1 MTRLQSTFIVCVFL
15 FGSVVSR
22 ASELVK
28 GTVLD
33 PSGAPIEGAEI
44 AAVSRLG
51 VVAQTRSDTAG
62 EFRLALSE
70 LTGVRLIIAAPGFAT
85 QTVNPAGAQTVR
97 LAIAPQTD
105 SIKVVGSA
113 LDVPLSAQ
121 GGSASVIPREEIRER
136 NEGQAYDL
144 LRYLP
149 GVSVSQS
156 GARGGVTSLFTRGGD
171 YDFTL
176 VQIDGVT
183 INAFGGSFDFAHIPT
198 DFLDRVE
205 IIRGPQSAV
214 YGAYANSGVVDFVTR
229 QPEEHFTADVIA
241 EGGTYAERRF
251 AIGAGGILAGFG
263 WSASASR
270 LDDNGPVPNSDY
282 RNENLLLSVSRNIGR
297 QYFSAVGMF
306 NSNEVGDPGPY
317 GSDPAG
323 LYGGLDLISRGKNNF
338 SAYGVRYR
346 IDLTNRVRQE
356 VMGNFFLNNAFFQSP
371 YGGSHNKD
379 LRGQAETRTVVSV
392 TRNYS
397 FALGAAFSREEVK
410 NTFIT
415 DTGGQSFPLHRDQ
428 EGFYWENRLE
438 FGGRFFLN
446 AGLRAEVIHT
456 PLIPADPI
464 DGRPQFAADTVVK
477 VNPKISIAYVL
488 PTLTRVH
495 ASFGTGIR
503 PPSGFDLAFTNNPG
517 LRPERTASFDA
528 GLEQRWFHDHLS
540 LEGTYFYNRYYDLI
554 VSLGG
559 SLANLSSFQSDNLAN
574 SRAQGAEATARWRP
588 ARQFSLRASYTYL
601 DSQILALDKSASLA
615 PQFFSV
621 GQPLI
626 RRPRHSGN
634 VVATYARGRFSGD
647 VTGYFRASVLD
658 VEPNFGA
665 SAGLFNNPGYGVVGL
680 NVNYAVSHGVTV
692 YGNLRNALNRRYE
705 EIFGFPSP
713 LLNFVAGVKWNLPR
727 RT

>member
-15 FGSVVSR
+15 LGGVVSR

-33 PSGAPIEGAEI
+33 PSGAPIAGAEI

-51 VVAQTRSDTAG
+51 VVAQTRSDAAG
-62 EFRLALSE
+62 EFRLTLSE
-70 LTGVRLIIAAPGFAT
+70 LTGVRLTIAAPGFAT
-85 QTVNPAGAQTVR
+85 QSIDPAGATTVR

-136 NEGQAYDL
+136 NEAQAYDL

-149 GVSVSQS
+149 GVAVSQS
-156 GARGGVTSLFTRGGD
+156 GPRGGVTSLFIRGGD
-171 YDFTL
+171 YNFAL
-176 VQIDGVT
+176 VQIDGIAV
-183 INAFGGSFDFAHIPT
+183 NAFGGSFDFAHIPT
-198 DFLDRVE
+198 DFLDHIE

-214 YGAYANSGVVDFVTR
+214 YGSYANSGVVDFVTR
-229 QPEEHFTADVIA
+229 QPEDRFTADVIA
-241 EGGTYAERRF
+241 EGGSHAERRF
-251 AIGAGGILAGFG
+251 AIGAGGVLAGFG
-263 WSASASR
+263 WNASASR
-270 LDDNGPVPNSDY
+270 LDTNGPVANSDY
-282 RNENLLLSVSRNIGR
+282 RNENLLLSVSRNFGR
-297 QYFSAVGMF
+297 QYFSAVGIF
-306 NSNEVGDPGPY
+306 NSNEAGEPGPY

-338 SAYGVRYR
+338 SAYGVHYR
-346 IDLTNRVRQE
+346 IDLSSQVRQE

-371 YGGSHNKD
+371 FGGSYNKD
-379 LRGQAETRTVVSV
+379 LRGQAETRTVVSA

-397 FALGAAFSREEVK
+397 FAVGAAFSREEVR

-415 DTGGQSFPLHRDQ
+415 DTGGQTFPLDRDQ
-428 EGFYWENRLE
+428 GGFYWENRLE
-438 FGGRFFLN
+438 FGGRLFLN

-456 PLIPADPI
+456 PRIPADPFS
-464 DGRPQFAADTVVK
+464 GRPEFAADTIVK
-477 VNPKISIAYVL
+477 VNPKVSVAYVL
-488 PTLTRVH
+488 PSLTRLH

-503 PPSGFDLAFTNNPG
+503 PPGGFDLAFTDNPG

-528 GLEQRWFHDHLS
+528 GLEQRLFHDHLS

-559 SLANLSSFQSDNLAN
+559 SLANLSSYRSDNLAN

-588 ARQFSLRASYTYL
+588 ARQFSLRASYTFL
-601 DSQILALDKSASLA
+601 DSEILALDKSTSLA
-615 PQFFSV
+615 PRYFSV

-634 VVATYARGRFSGD
+634 VVASYSRRRFSAD

-665 SAGLFNNPGYGVVGL
+665 FAGLYTNPGYAVLGL
-680 NVNYAVSHGVTV
+680 NVNYAVSHGVTL
-692 YGNLRNALNRRYE
+692 YGNLRNALNRHYE
-705 EIFGFPSP
+705 EAFGFPSP
-713 LLNFVAGVKWNLPR
+713 LLNFVAGVKWSLPR